1 MGTYDSEW
9 EAAKWYDQ
17 AAAELHGDKAKL
29 NFPNDSSI
37 LTESIPRRREAVAS
51 PSRASFSQTPLQS
64 EPLPEIMLPDVVPQV
79 PSEETS
85 DSFPFSLLSLSHP
98 SSPFTLLPALQG
110 PCSPT
115 VVMSSDDAREKLVA
129 NREYI
134 HRFVCHICCKKER
147 TILHNCLNWSW

>member
-1 MGTYDSEW
+1 M
-9 EAAKWYDQ
+9 
-17 AAAELHGDKAKL
+17 
-29 NFPNDSSI
+29 
-37 LTESIPRRREAVAS
+37 AS

-85 DSFPFSLLSLSHP
+85 DSFPFSLLPLSHP

-134 HRFVCHICCKKER
+134 HRFVFHICCKKER
-147 TILHNCLNWSW
+147 TILHNCLSWLW